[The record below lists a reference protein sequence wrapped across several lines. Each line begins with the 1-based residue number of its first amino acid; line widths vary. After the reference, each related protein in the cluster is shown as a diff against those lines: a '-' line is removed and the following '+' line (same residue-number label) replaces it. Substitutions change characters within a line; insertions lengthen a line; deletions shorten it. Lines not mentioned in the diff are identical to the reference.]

1 GRPEPLRDELAL
13 YGCGGRGRH
22 SRRTASGLASV
33 GERTG
38 LDGDAL
44 ADTSRLVAKI
54 DSAAVQ
60 DGFDLYLHALI
71 VSRDGDWCVVQQG
84 LTDARGEARRSHW
97 LSETIESFL
106 DSPHAAI
113 EGRRRGAILNLADA
127 RAARNRAAGL
137 DLVRDG
143 PDRTIRVL
151 RRLREPGNAALSLF
165 PELDPEPETIA
176 TSDTGAAPL

>member
-44 ADTSRLVAKI
+44 ADTSRLVAKV

-60 DGFDLYLHALI
+60 DGYELYLHAFI

-84 LTDARGEARRSHW
+84 MNEQRREARRYHW
-97 LSETIESFL
+97 LSEGLQSFL

-113 EGRRRGAILNLADA
+113 EGRNQGSIVNLADA
-127 RAARNRAAGL
+127 RAARNRHAGL
-137 DLVRDG
+137 ELVNAG
-143 PDRTIRVL
+143 PDRTLRVL
-151 RRLREPGNAALSLF
+151 KRIG
-165 PELDPEPETIA
+165 
-176 TSDTGAAPL
+176 GAGAS